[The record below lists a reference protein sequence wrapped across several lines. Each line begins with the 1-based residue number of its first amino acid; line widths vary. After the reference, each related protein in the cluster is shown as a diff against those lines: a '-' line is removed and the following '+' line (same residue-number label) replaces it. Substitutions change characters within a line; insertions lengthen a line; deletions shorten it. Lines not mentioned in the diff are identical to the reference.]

1 MTATSTAGDPPVR
14 PAPDRHSALSVA
26 VARIRTGGG
35 QALPVEQILL
45 AAGAV
50 LIPLGLV
57 LVLLGWDGAAHNGRP
72 YSQMSYLISG
82 GLLGLGLTAVGC
94 FMYFGYWLSR
104 LLGESRRQADA
115 AQQSLRRIEEL
126 LEASL
131 ASGTAMLVGP
141 TAVGRNGSAR
151 GSRRRAASPGEP
163 TGEVPVPLL
172 LATPKGTLLHR
183 RDCPVV
189 AKREDVRRV
198 PAGTEGYRYCTMCGA
213 SGVFA

>member
-1 MTATSTAGDPPVR
+1 MTATTAASDPAGR
-14 PAPDRHSALSVA
+14 PAPERHSALAAA
-26 VARIRTGGG
+26 VSRMRAGSL
-35 QALPVEQILL
+35 ALPVEQVLL

-115 AQQSLRRIEEL
+115 AQRSLRRIEEL
-126 LEASL
+126 LEASMGS
-131 ASGTAMLVGP
+131 ASGLLAASPAPGS
-141 TAVGRNGSAR
+141 NGSAR

-172 LATPKGTLLHR
+172 VATPKGTLLHR

-189 AKREDVRRV
+189 ANRDDVRQV
-198 PAGTEGYRYCTMCGA
+198 PAGTEGYGYCTMCGA
-213 SGVFA
+213 AGVFA